1 MNFSDQIKV
10 LLVDDDEED
19 YIITRDILSEISN
32 RKYKLDWVSNLIDAE
47 KAISR
52 KEHHVYLIDYR
63 LGPDDGL
70 ELIRLSVDKGMDAP
84 MILLTGQGDLAID
97 ELAMQ
102 AGAADYLVKGT
113 IVPYQL
119 ERSIRYSINDY
130 NLIREIKQLNQ
141 DLEQR
146 VEERTHE
153 LEEAIVKLDESR
165 NELVEALEK
174 EKELNEMKSRFVTM
188 ASHEFR
194 TPLSTILSST
204 SLLDKYT
211 DQDIDKRKK
220 HIGRIKA
227 SVKNLVEILESF
239 LSLSKLEEGRIE
251 TNPVYFDLD
260 KFAEELVEDISTIA
274 IEGQQIVF
282 TYEGDNNIFL
292 DKQILHNVLINLIS
306 NAIKYSPAN
315 KNIYFETRVDT
326 DEIIFEVRDEGI
338 GIPEEEQKHL
348 FERFFRARNAI
359 NVQGTGLGLHI
370 VKKYVDLLGGEI
382 TFKSSTETGTVF
394 KINIPR
400 I

>member
-70 ELIRLSVDKGMDAP
+70 ELIRLSVDKGLDAP

-220 HIGRIKA
+220 HIGRIKS

-260 KFAEELVEDISTIA
+260 KFTEELVEDISTIA

-282 TYEGDNNIFL
+282 NYEGDTNIFL

-315 KNIYFETRVDT
+315 KNIYFETRVDS
-326 DEIIFEVRDEGI
+326 DEIIFEIRDEGI

-382 TFKSSTETGTVF
+382 SFKSSTETGTVF